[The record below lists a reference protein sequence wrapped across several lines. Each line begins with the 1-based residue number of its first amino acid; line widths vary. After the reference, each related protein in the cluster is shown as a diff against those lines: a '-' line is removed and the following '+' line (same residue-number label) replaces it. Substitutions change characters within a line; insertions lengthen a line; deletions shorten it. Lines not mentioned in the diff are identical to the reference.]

1 MTLPLP
7 KLLAASAFLCLT
19 CSSLLASPKFYGSAK
34 YQFSNSNTMVTFG
47 CGGINNP
54 SKENATGTIIVKLW
68 ALSAPYAGGTLSGKA
83 LGEYKLEGL
92 NPGAYYS
99 PVTKTIKASLP
110 PAKKHYYICLTVLE
124 YTGSGYKITDY
135 RNFDNTALL
144 GPVDLFSLKGPWSW
158 KSSTEGGTL
167 DMTVAKISHTRTGN
181 TGSLKLSVWATKSP
195 YKGGT
200 LSGYQLGVVTKAALK
215 PGYSYTDVKNTSK
228 YKAPPAG
235 GYHITLILSE
245 YDGNEYVIRD
255 YIPASTTYTFK

>member
-54 SKENATGTIIVKLW
+54 SKENATGTLIVKLW
-68 ALSAPYAGGTLSGKA
+68 AISGPYTGGTISGKA

-110 PAKKHYYICLTVLE
+110 ATKKHYYLCLTLLE
-124 YTGSGYKITDY
+124 YTSSGYVIVDY

-144 GPVDLFSLKGPWSW
+144 GPVDLFSLTGPWSW

-167 DMTVAKISHTRTGN
+167 DISVAKISHTRSGN
-181 TGSLKLSVWATKSP
+181 TGSLKLAVWATSSP
-195 YKGGT
+195 FRPGMN
-200 LSGYQLGVVTKAALK
+200 GYLLGSVTKAALK
-215 PGYSYTDVKNTSK
+215 PGYTYNAVKNTAK
-228 YKAPPAG
+228 YKAPPKG
-235 GYHITLILSE
+235 TYYITLVMSE
-245 YDGNEYVIRD
+245 YDGSEYRTVD
-255 YIPASTTYTFK
+255 HLPSSSTYTFK

>member
-1 MTLPLP
+1 MSLP
-7 KLLAASAFLCLT
+7 KLLVLGTLLCLT
-19 CSSLLASPKFYGSAK
+19 CNSALAGPKFYGSAK

-54 SKENATGTIIVKLW
+54 SKENATGTLIVKLW
-68 ALSAPYAGGTLSGKA
+68 AISGPYTGGTISGKA

-110 PAKKHYYICLTVLE
+110 STKKHYNICLTLLE
-124 YTGSGYKITDY
+124 YTSSGYKIVDY

-144 GPVDLFSLKGPWSW
+144 GPVDLFSLTGPWSW

-167 DMTVAKISHTRTGN
+167 DISVAKISHTRSGN

-195 YKGGT
+195 YRGGT

-215 PGYSYTDVKNTSK
+215 PGYSYSAVKNTAK

-245 YDGNEYVIRD
+245 YDGSEYVIRD
-255 YIPASTTYTFK
+255 YIPASSTYTFQ